1 MTPDEIYSHFGEL
14 QECRIGLP
22 LSVQVGKRPSDSTLG
37 PHAELIGIVYF
48 SIPIQAR
55 EIPTAFPIGTMP
67 EPKWQN
73 LFTKL
78 PLIKVG

>member
-1 MTPDEIYSHFGEL
+1 MPDRPPTQCTGGQTS
-14 QECRIGLP
+14 
-22 LSVQVGKRPSDSTLG
+22 KRFDLG